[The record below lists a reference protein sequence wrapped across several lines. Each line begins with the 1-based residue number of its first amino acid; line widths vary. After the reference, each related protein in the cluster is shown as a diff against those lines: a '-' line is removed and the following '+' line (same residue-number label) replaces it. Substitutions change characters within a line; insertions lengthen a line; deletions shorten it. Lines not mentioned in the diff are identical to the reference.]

1 MLEGLVI
8 REKQSHLSEYVILVI
23 AILIHAYNSYERNF
37 TAWLLNRL
45 CSTLPNVSVRKITI
59 PKYDG
64 CRNERVLC
72 WMCDHTRFDKIGFD
86 MIRDKVGV
94 APYRNESK
102 KSGSD
107 GADIQTG
114 GPYVHR

>member
-1 MLEGLVI
+1 
-8 REKQSHLSEYVILVI
+8 
-23 AILIHAYNSYERNF
+23 
-37 TAWLLNRL
+37 
-45 CSTLPNVSVRKITI
+45 
-59 PKYDG
+59 
-64 CRNERVLC
+64 
-72 WMCDHTRFDKIGFD
+72 MCDHTRFDKIGFD